1 MRPAGAM
8 RTGAT
13 LVGAMLAGLTA
24 CAPALRE
31 PPPVT
36 TLGSSAARA
45 PVETPPAAEVDRVLS
60 EAEAGFARRPDP
72 AAVNRSLNLFLAA
85 ARADDTRV
93 EGLLGA
99 ARVSAWLVEHEPDG
113 ARRSALALEA
123 VQACQWCVRRA
134 PDNLDCKYRL
144 ALALGLQA
152 RERPST
158 GVDALPRIMALLEEV
173 IAEDPRFDGAGGHR
187 VLALLLLRAP
197 GWPTGPGD
205 PDAALEHARQ
215 ADVLV
220 PEHPENLLALGEAL
234 AATDNRDQARQAF
247 QRAEALA
254 RARAAGGDSDAVE
267 WAASAARALKD
278 LR

>member
-1 MRPAGAM
+1 MRSAGAM
-8 RTGAT
+8 LVGTT
-13 LVGAMLAGLTA
+13 LVGAMLTGLPA

-36 TLGSSAARA
+36 ALGSSAARA
-45 PVETPPAAEVDRVLS
+45 PVETPPAASVDRVLS
-60 EAEAGFARRPDP
+60 EADAGFAQRPDA
-72 AAVNRSLNLFLAA
+72 AAVSRSLDLFLSA

-93 EGLLGA
+93 EGLIGA
-99 ARVSAWLVEHEPDG
+99 ARASAWLVEHEPDG

-123 VQACQWCVRRA
+123 VQACQWCVRRS
-134 PDNLDCKYRL
+134 PDNLHCKYRL

-158 GVDALPRIMALLEEV
+158 GVDALPRIMSLLEEV

-215 ADVLV
+215 ADALV
-220 PEHPENLLALGEAL
+220 PENPENLLALGEAL
-234 AATDNRDQARQAF
+234 AATDNRVEARQVY

-254 RARAAGGDSDAVE
+254 RTRAAGRDPDAAE